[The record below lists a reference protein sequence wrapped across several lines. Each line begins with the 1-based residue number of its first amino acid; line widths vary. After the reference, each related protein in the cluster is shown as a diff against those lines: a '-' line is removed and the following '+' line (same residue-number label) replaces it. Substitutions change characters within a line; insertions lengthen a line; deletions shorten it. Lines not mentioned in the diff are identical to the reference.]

1 VTLIL
6 IIIFVLLLL
15 GGRLAYRPYRSGPI
29 SGGFNPLAIV
39 LMLIVVLLLIFGG
52 GHYYGYW

>member
-15 GGRLAYRPYRSGPI
+15 GGVLAYRPYGDGPI

-39 LMLIVVLLLIFGG
+39 LILIVVLLLIFGG
-52 GHYYGYW
+52 GLYYVYW